1 MCFCQVFALEGPGDW
16 PYAFWNDVFDGIIP
30 QGSSAMNGLV
40 LGEEFGRASTNLVK
54 RGVKVVSCLT
64 RRHNMWGGQKGEK
77 LQSTD
82 MTETKPKC

>member
-1 MCFCQVFALEGPGDW
+1 L

-64 RRHNMWGGQKGEK
+64 RRHDMWGGQKGEK
-77 LQSTD
+77 LRSMDMMETFAKMLKAKVASRATSST
-82 MTETKPKC
+82 T